1 METNKKILVKINTQR
16 CSVTLMHG
24 ITRIL
29 CFTSMLSLLEYLLVS
44 THLRQVLDAARQAVS
59 QVFHQRPTRRH
70 RLMHFVSHHA
80 VPIKSRRLFHTSYRA

>member
-1 METNKKILVKINTQR
+1 
-16 CSVTLMHG
+16 MHG

-29 CFTSMLSLLEYLLVS
+29 WFTSMLSLLQYLLVS
-44 THLRQVLDAARQAVS
+44 THLRQILDAARHAVS
-59 QVFHQRPTRRH
+59 QVYHLRPNRGH